1 MREIKVDG
9 YGPAARELIAK
20 GLAEARP
27 QSFTFG
33 TPAADARATLQAMTD
48 QTVSPNRRVRMPHDA
63 ECLRAALWLLF
74 DYMTESHEL
83 SQNIPTPS
91 GSYWHGILHRR
102 EPDPSNAKYWMARI
116 GEHPICAEL
125 LQDAREIATNAGAS
139 GAALLPALQKSTTWD
154 AAWFV
159 DRCTTPGDPASTKIL
174 LDIQRREWL
183 LLFDYNYKKAFA

>member
-1 MREIKVDG
+1 MISK
-9 YGPAARELIAK
+9 A
-20 GLAEARP
+20 LAEGRP
-27 QSFTFG
+27 QSLPFG
-33 TPAADARATLQAMTD
+33 TPAADALPILNAMND
-48 QTVSPNRRVRMPHDA
+48 QTVSNNRRVRMPHDA
-63 ECLRAALWLLF
+63 ESLRAALWLLF
-74 DYMTESHEL
+74 DYMKESHEL

-116 GEHPICAEL
+116 GEHPIRPEL
-125 LQDAREIATNAGAS
+125 LQDAIETASAAGSS
-139 GAALLPALQKSTTWD
+139 GAALLKELENFQHWD

-159 DRCTTPGDPASTKIL
+159 DRCTAPTDPGTTKVL

>member
-1 MREIKVDG
+1 MREIKIDG
-9 YGPAARELIAK
+9 YGPASRELIAK
-20 GLAEARP
+20 ALAEGRP
-27 QSFTFG
+27 RSLPFG
-33 TPAADARATLQAMTD
+33 TPAAGARAALQAMTD
-48 QTVSPNRRVRMPHDA
+48 QTVSSNRRVRMPHDA
-63 ECLRAALWLLF
+63 ECLRSALWLLF

-116 GEHPICAEL
+116 GEHPICPEL
-125 LQDAREIATNAGAS
+125 LQDALEITGAAGPAGAP
-139 GAALLPALQKSTTWD
+139 LLASLQKMKSWD
-154 AAWFV
+154 SAWFV
-159 DRCTTPGDPASTKIL
+159 DRCNAPSDAQTTQVL